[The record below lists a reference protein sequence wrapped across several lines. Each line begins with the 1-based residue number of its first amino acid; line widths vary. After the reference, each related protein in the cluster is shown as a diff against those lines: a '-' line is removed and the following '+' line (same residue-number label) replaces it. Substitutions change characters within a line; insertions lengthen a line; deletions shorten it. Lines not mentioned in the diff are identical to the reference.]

1 MSRLLCSVCG
11 ACSHTNRSMTFDAAA
26 FSVFDVDGLDGRM
39 EAIRAQLWPL
49 FNKYG
54 RSIAEHVQLRLELE
68 QPLFVHVA
76 KHLRRTAYAPESTW
90 VAIGGDKR
98 GYKKYPHFQIAIN
111 AQYVAIVLACIDNPL
126 HEKEIAA
133 DFSSRASDFD
143 DLSFD
148 YVLIADHT
156 RVSYEALSEVDCKG
170 FFERVASV
178 KKAEWMIGRVAQP
191 GSAELA
197 LNGISFKTKTCVFPM
212 TVRTIN
218 IKIFVREVITA
229 SKTDTTIDN
238 GNFAMIAVIN
248 ENI

>member
-1 MSRLLCSVCG
+1 MCG
-11 ACSHTNRSMTFDAAA
+11 ARSHTIRSMTFDAAA

-39 EAIRAQLWPL
+39 EAIRAQLWH
-49 FNKYG
+49 KYG
-54 RSIAEHVQLRLELE
+54 RSIAEHVQSRLELE

-126 HEKEIAA
+126 HEKGIAV

-238 GNFAMIAVIN
+238 GNFAMITVIN